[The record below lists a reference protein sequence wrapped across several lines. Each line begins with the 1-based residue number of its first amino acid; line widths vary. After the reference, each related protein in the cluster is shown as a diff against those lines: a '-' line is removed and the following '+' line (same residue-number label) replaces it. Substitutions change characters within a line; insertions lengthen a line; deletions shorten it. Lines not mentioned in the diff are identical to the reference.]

1 MRVLA
6 EFIHRRGDLH
16 ARLDGRT
23 RADEGI
29 QAQRKLQQG
38 RAAGYQRERAVKL
51 ETTMAGVAVTVSGR
65 IDGCELDGDE
75 MLVEEFKTTRAE
87 AHLAHAHAAAVHWAQ
102 ALLYAGL
109 LVRELDDHR
118 QVRLRLLYC
127 HPDTLAT
134 EVFERVESAA
144 AAAQFLDH
152 TLHSYGEWLQ
162 QQQAHERRRDGY
174 LQTLAFPFASFRP
187 FQRAVA
193 RRVFRALRD
202 REHLLLEAPTGSG
215 KTAAALFPAVRA
227 LEASGYRRVLF
238 LTSRT
243 TGAMAARDAAAR
255 MDRDGAYLR
264 HIVLTAKDKACF
276 LPGTPCEPDACP
288 YARGY
293 YDRARDAVVDLL
305 NRRAIGPDAVAA
317 VAEAHQVCPFELSLD
332 ASVWCDVVVGD
343 YNYVF
348 DPVVRLQRFA
358 GDADAALL
366 VDEAH
371 QLAPRVRDM
380 LSLTITRGEVKDAL
394 AEPLPEALARPL
406 RSLDRALGAVR
417 RGLGDHPREPRGDA
431 RGDARG
437 DDQEVVIE
445 RPEKLLRAMQR
456 CTEALAAGDYPL
468 EPLPATRAVM
478 FNCSRWVRSEA
489 WYHPERFLHLA
500 QADGRG
506 VLVRLACIDPG
517 PYIRERLAEYG
528 GHVRFSGT
536 VSPLALYARLHG
548 EPDAPAER
556 AGNPFSAEQLRVLL
570 VDDVSTYLRQRQ
582 HSLARLVTLVAAV
595 IESRPGHY
603 LVALPSFD
611 YLAMA
616 AGAFEQRYPEH
627 AVARQ
632 TPAMTDAARAEFLA
646 GFDARAAP
654 RLGFVVL
661 GGAFGESVDFSAARL
676 SGIVCVGVGL
686 PPPSATGR
694 ALARHFELQGVDGKA
709 VAYHQPAMVKVLQ
722 MAGRLLRSPTDRGVL
737 CLVDARFRAPEYQQF
752 FPDHWQPQVVKA
764 DQVSAALA
772 NFWQVP

>member
-1 MRVLA
+1 MLRLPVRALA
-6 EFIHRRGDLH
+6 EFVHRRGDLH

-38 RAAGYQRERAVKL
+38 RGDAYQRERAVKL
-51 ETTMAGVAVTVSGR
+51 ETTLAGVPVTVSGR
-65 IDGCELDGDE
+65 IDGCELDGAVIV
-75 MLVEEFKTTRAE
+75 VEEFKTTRADPQ
-87 AHLAHAHAAAVHWAQ
+87 LAHAHAAAVHWAQ

-109 LVRELDDHR
+109 LVRELDDSR
-118 QVRLRLLYC
+118 EVQLRLLYC

-134 EVFERVESAA
+134 QIFERRETALAA
-144 AAAQFLDH
+144 TQFLDA
-152 TLHSYGEWLQ
+152 TLHDYAAWLEG
-162 QQQAHERRRDGY
+162 QQAHERQRDAR
-174 LQTLAFPFASFRP
+174 LQCLTFPFPSFRP

-215 KTAAALFPAVRA
+215 KTAATLFPAVRA
-227 LEASGYRRVLF
+227 LQASGYRRVIL

-243 TGAMAARDAAAR
+243 TGALAARDAAIR
-255 MDRDGAYLR
+255 MDSNAEYLR

-293 YDRARDAVVDLL
+293 YDRARAAAVDLL
-305 NRRAIGPDAVAA
+305 AHRAIGPETVAA
-317 VAEAHQVCPFELSLD
+317 VAQAHQVCPFELSLD

-358 GDADAALL
+358 GDAEAALL

-380 LSLTITRGEVKDAL
+380 LSLTITRREVKEAL
-394 AEPLPEALARPL
+394 AEAPPDALTRPL

-417 RGLGDHPREPRGDA
+417 RGLAADPPAG
-431 RGDARG
+431 
-437 DDQEVVIE
+437 QEVAIE

-456 CTEALAAGDYPL
+456 CLDALAAGDYPL
-468 EPLPATRAVM
+468 EPLPATRTLL
-478 FNCSRWVRSEA
+478 FNCSRWARSEV
-489 WYHPERFLHLA
+489 WYHPERFIHLA
-500 QADGRG
+500 QAAGRG
-506 VLVRLACIDPG
+506 VLVRLACLDPG
-517 PYIRERLAEYG
+517 PYIRDRLAEYG

-548 EPDAPAER
+548 EPEAPTER
-556 AGNPFSAEQLRVLL
+556 AGNPFSAEQLQLLL
-570 VDDVSTYLRQRQ
+570 VDDVPTYLRQRQ
-582 HSLARLVTLVAAV
+582 HSLDRLVALLAAV
-595 IESRPGHY
+595 IEARAGHY
-603 LVALPSFD
+603 LVAFPSFE
-611 YLAMA
+611 YLSLA
-616 AGAFEQRYPEH
+616 ADVFEAQFPEH
-627 AVARQ
+627 AVVRQ
-632 TPAMTDAARAEFLA
+632 TPAMGEAARAEFL
-646 GFDARAAP
+646 GLFAAQAVP

-676 SGIVCVGVGL
+676 AGIVCVGVGL

-694 ALARHFELQGVDGKA
+694 ALQRHFDLQGVDGKA

-722 MAGRLLRSPTDRGVL
+722 MAGRLLRSPDDRGVL

-752 FPDHWQPQVVKA
+752 FPDHWQPRVVKA
-764 DQVSAALA
+764 QQVSAALA